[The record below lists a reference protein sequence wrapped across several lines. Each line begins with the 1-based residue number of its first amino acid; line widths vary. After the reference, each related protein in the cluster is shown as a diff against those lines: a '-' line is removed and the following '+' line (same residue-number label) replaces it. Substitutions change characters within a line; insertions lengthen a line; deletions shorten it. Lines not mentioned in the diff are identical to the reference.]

1 MSGVTDTT
9 RHEKDAEAKTSSSA
23 KGRSSALP
31 NSFGRLPSTKHRLE
45 SLRRKLLIDA
55 VEEEGRSMNGGG
67 LFDKF
72 AFGGMAKGNKVRT
85 LALSAAGRSAKR
97 RKPESGTTAVKA
109 STSAAS
115 QPGGGDGRTK
125 PAGGLLPKLGSR
137 PLRLILVGH
146 NPSAH
151 AWSSG
156 HYYSHPGNRMWP
168 ILRETGIAPA
178 DLVRGCED
186 DGSMPESC
194 GVGFID
200 VGVGHPGTDSSK
212 IDLRDEK
219 FHGGFYAHLRDHLE
233 LAGAPPRI
241 VGELTIETA
250 SPSCRS
256 SRPDPLSAQLS
267 PAKSSLWI
275 S

>member
-1 MSGVTDTT
+1 
-9 RHEKDAEAKTSSSA
+9 
-23 KGRSSALP
+23 
-31 NSFGRLPSTKHRLE
+31 
-45 SLRRKLLIDA
+45 
-55 VEEEGRSMNGGG
+55 MNGGG

-151 AWSSG
+151 AWNSG

-256 SRPDPLSAQLS
+256 SRPDPPSAQLL